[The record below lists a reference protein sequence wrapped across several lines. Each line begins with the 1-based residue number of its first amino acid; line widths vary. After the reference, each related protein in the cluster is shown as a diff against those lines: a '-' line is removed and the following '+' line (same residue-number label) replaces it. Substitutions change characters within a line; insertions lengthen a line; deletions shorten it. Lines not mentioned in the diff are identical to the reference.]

1 MALMNEIEYER
12 ISVDPRNKEA
22 LAQISTQAYML
33 QTYMNLLYKR
43 IYTENGPR

>member
-12 ISVDPRNKEA
+12 VSVDPRNKEV
-22 LAQISTQAYML
+22 LSQISTQAYLL

-43 IYTENGPR
+43 IYTENSPR